1 MADISEK
8 QMEQLRALRALG
20 VKSVGFFEGD
30 LAAVEFFPRELLDL
44 DSLVPGAADTT
55 PTDRP
60 PPALDEDGPALRV
73 PPAIAAIL
81 KRGSVS

>member
-1 MADISEK
+1 MGKFLEID
-8 QMEQLRALRALG
+8 EQQLERLRTIG
-20 VKSVGFFEGD
+20 VKSLGFFAGQ

-44 DSLVPGAADTT
+44 DSLVPGADNT

-60 PPALDEDGPALRV
+60 PPALDENGPALRV

>member
-44 DSLVPGAADTT
+44 DSLVPGADNT

>member
-1 MADISEK
+1 MANEISAKLE
-8 QMEQLRALRALG
+8 EQLKRLRAMG
-20 VKSVGFFEGD
+20 VKTVAFHDGQ

-44 DSLVPGAADTT
+44 DSLVPGADNT